1 MLQGLNVP
9 PIVRSPN
16 LNTEVGPH
24 QIWEQRD
31 KHHLGP
37 TDYTGILWLCVC
49 AWPCKAQHP
58 AGSKVYREG
67 ADAKLGFHPT
77 WWSSCVTWPTCSQG
91 LVRPAVVLP
100 SHYTALTDILVGL
113 GEAAPGATQ
122 PITHQWG
129 SSWSLCLTSH
139 LHLHL
144 PTWGIVSAQLIAM
157 WFHLILMTTKEQPQE
172 VLVLYYQLTVLN
184 LDPTVIPSS
193 LLKLGGIS

>member
-91 LVRPAVVLP
+91 LVRPAVVLH
-100 SHYTALTDILVGL
+100 SHYTSLTVILVGL
-113 GEAAPGATQ
+113 GEAAPGNGATHHHT
-122 PITHQWG
+122 PVRLLLV
-129 SSWSLCLTSH
+129 SLPYLTPTLASPH
-139 LHLHL
+139 LGNSFCS
-144 PTWGIVSAQLIAM
+144 TDCNVVSFNI
-157 WFHLILMTTKEQPQE
+157 
-172 VLVLYYQLTVLN
+172 N
-184 LDPTVIPSS
+184 DN
-193 LLKLGGIS
+193 